1 MRARFNRLR
10 VKNALSF
17 ATADMPLNDQGL
29 VLLRG
34 ENLDEGG
41 SNGAGKST
49 LFELMSH
56 LLYGKL
62 TKTDRRIKK
71 SDLLNAYR
79 PKDFLVRLDLTV
91 DGEEYQLDQFRA
103 HSKRGTGISVTKA
116 GVNVTPDD
124 PREAQKLVSSLT
136 GLSWNE
142 YLGRVYLSQR
152 HTHMMIDGTPAQKR
166 EYLSRCF
173 GWDTLDVMVKETT
186 KRLNGIPLPDETHLR
201 SLLEGVEQD
210 LTALGDEGVLQDDL
224 DGLAKKQ
231 SDIQTRLVDLKV
243 ELSKQEAAKA
253 ADEDRRRWAKTLSSK
268 FELDL
273 DLDQVKA
280 AVKKRR
286 KTVSSTQ
293 ESLASAKK
301 RASVEAKLQAE
312 GDLPEFSEDVES
324 KLESIS
330 KKLSRME
337 RDLPGVERR
346 ERLSKQLKGLAADDD
361 SLESLES
368 RTEKWKGK
376 LAEIQSKLSA
386 VKSEVTKLRGVGDVC
401 YTCLRPI
408 SAHEKEEMLQEREA
422 DLAKL
427 RELVSKAQEALDH
440 YSERFSALQKRTDL
454 LSQLEGLPEG
464 KSEELQETIDALRK
478 EQTKIQRLSAQMGRV
493 QALREQLADLPETDG
508 SLSDLEAL
516 LERQESKL
524 EVLEEA
530 YQWLLQH
537 GDLQF
542 DPHALQRATGAV
554 NSYSLQLEE
563 LNAKLLTTQE
573 KLTRFRSL
581 KKQREDI
588 NKSLN
593 SNSAD
598 KQRHRVLR
606 YLTVTIEE
614 LKKMSLRESTQ
625 LLSNV
630 LPLYLD
636 QLFPDGSIKLGV
648 TDDSD
653 GFDLMFNKGGK
664 SIPLTL
670 ISGGQAKRVGIAI
683 VFSFAKMGRNT
694 TNLLICDEPFR
705 DLDQKGREACFEL
718 LRDFDMG
725 TILVTSH
732 DQDMNAPKKYDQ
744 VWTVRMLNHTSR
756 LYLDG

>member
-1 MRARFNRLR
+1 MKARFKRFR

-17 ATADMPLNDQGL
+17 VTADMPLDEQGL
-29 VLLRG
+29 VLIRG

-49 LFELMSH
+49 LFELLAH

-71 SDLLNAYR
+71 SDLLNAHN
-79 PKDFLVRLDLTV
+79 PKDFMVRLDLAS
-91 DGEEYQLDQFRA
+91 DGEDFQVDQFRA
-103 HSKRGTGISVTKA
+103 HTKRGTGISIVK
-116 GVNVTPDD
+116 GGIPVTPDD
-124 PREAQKLVSSLT
+124 PREAQKAVSDLVGLT
-136 GLSWNE
+136 WNE

-186 KRLNGIPLPDETHLR
+186 KRLNAIPLPDETHLK

-210 LTALGDEGVLQDDL
+210 LISLGDENELQEGFDTL
-224 DGLAKKQ
+224 
-231 SDIQTRLVDLKV
+231 SRRQTELQQKLVDLKV
-243 ELSKQEAAKA
+243 ELSKQESAKA
-253 ADEDRRRWAKTLSSK
+253 ADDDRRRWAKTLSSK
-268 FELDL
+268 FELEMDL
-273 DLDQVKA
+273 EQVKA
-280 AVKKRR
+280 EVRRRR
-286 KTVSSTQ
+286 KSVSSIRDGLTSARKR
-293 ESLASAKK
+293 ESL
-301 RASVEAKLQAE
+301 EEKLRAE
-312 GDLPEFSEDVES
+312 GDLPEFSEDAAG
-324 KLESIS
+324 KLEALS
-330 KKLSRME
+330 KKLSRFE

-346 ERLSKQLKGLAADDD
+346 ERLSKQLKGLAEESEAQDV
-361 SLESLES
+361 LEA
-368 RTEKWKGK
+368 RTEKWRGK
-376 LAEIQSKLSA
+376 LNDVQSRLSA
-386 VKSEVTKLRGVGDVC
+386 IRSEVTKLRGVGDVC

-408 SAHEKEEMLQEREA
+408 EAHEKEEMLREREE
-422 DLAKL
+422 DLSRL
-427 RELVSKAQEALDH
+427 REMVTKAQEALDH
-440 YSERFSALQKRTDL
+440 YSHRLSLLQKRTEL
-454 LSQLEGLPEG
+454 ISQLEGLPDGSSTDLQDEIEG
-464 KSEELQETIDALRK
+464 LRK

-493 QALREQLADLPETDG
+493 QALKEQLSELPESAGPVEDM
-508 SLSDLEAL
+508 EAL
-516 LERQESKL
+516 LEKQESKL
-524 EVLEEA
+524 ETLEEA
-530 YQWLLQH
+530 YQWLLQY

-542 DPHALQRATGAV
+542 DPHALQRAHGAV
-554 NSYSLQLEE
+554 NSFSTQLEE
-563 LNAKLLTTQE
+563 LNQKLLATQE
-573 KLTRFRSL
+573 KLTRHRSL
-581 KKQREDI
+581 KKQKADLQ
-588 NKSLN
+588 KTLN
-593 SNSAD
+593 ASSEE

-630 LPLYLD
+630 LPLYLN

-653 GFDLMFNKGGK
+653 GFDLMFNKGGR

-705 DLDQKGREACFEL
+705 DLDQNGREACFEL

>member
-1 MRARFNRLR
+1 MKARFKRFR

-17 ATADMPLNDQGL
+17 VTADMPLDEQGL
-29 VLLRG
+29 VLIRG

-49 LFELMSH
+49 LFELLAH

-71 SDLLNAYR
+71 SDLLNAHN
-79 PKDFLVRLDLTV
+79 PKDFMVRLDLAS
-91 DGEEYQLDQFRA
+91 DGEDFQVDQFRA
-103 HSKRGTGISVTKA
+103 HTKRGTGISITK
-116 GVNVTPDD
+116 GGIPVTPDD
-124 PREAQKLVSSLT
+124 PREAQKAVSDLVGLT
-136 GLSWNE
+136 WNE

-186 KRLNGIPLPDETHLR
+186 KRLNAIPLPDETHLK

-210 LTALGDEGVLQDDL
+210 LISLGDENELQEGFDTL
-224 DGLAKKQ
+224 
-231 SDIQTRLVDLKV
+231 SRRQTELQQKLVDLKV
-243 ELSKQEAAKA
+243 ELSKQESAKA
-253 ADEDRRRWAKTLSSK
+253 ADDDRRRWAKTLSSK
-268 FELDL
+268 FELEMDL
-273 DLDQVKA
+273 EQVKA
-280 AVKKRR
+280 EVRRRR
-286 KTVSSTQ
+286 KSVSSIRDGLTSARKRQ
-293 ESLASAKK
+293 SL
-301 RASVEAKLQAE
+301 EEKLRAE
-312 GDLPEFSEDVES
+312 GDLPEFSEDVAG
-324 KLESIS
+324 KLEALS
-330 KKLSRME
+330 KKLSRLE

-346 ERLSKQLKGLAADDD
+346 ERLSKQLKGLAEESD
-361 SLESLES
+361 SQDVLEA
-368 RTEKWKGK
+368 RTEKWRAK
-376 LAEIQSKLSA
+376 LNDVQSRLSA
-386 VKSEVTKLRGVGDVC
+386 IKSEVTKLRGVGDVC

-408 SAHEKEEMLQEREA
+408 EAHEKEEMLREREE
-422 DLAKL
+422 DLSRL
-427 RELVSKAQEALDH
+427 REMVTKAQEALDH
-440 YSERFSALQKRTDL
+440 YSQRLSLLQKRTEL
-454 LSQLEGLPEG
+454 VSQLEGLPDG
-464 KSEELQETIDALRK
+464 SSTELQDVIEGLRK

-493 QALREQLADLPETDG
+493 QALKEQLSELPEAAGPVEDM
-508 SLSDLEAL
+508 EAL
-516 LERQESKL
+516 LEKQESKL
-524 EVLEEA
+524 ETLEEA
-530 YQWLLQH
+530 YQWLLQY

-542 DPHALQRATGAV
+542 DPHALQRAHGAV
-554 NSYSLQLEE
+554 NSFSTQLEE
-563 LNAKLLTTQE
+563 LNQKLLTTQE
-573 KLTRFRSL
+573 KLTRHRSL
-581 KKQREDI
+581 KKQKADLQ
-588 NKSLN
+588 KTLN
-593 SNSAD
+593 ASSEE

-630 LPLYLD
+630 LPLYLN

-653 GFDLMFNKGGK
+653 GFDLMFNKGGR

-705 DLDQKGREACFEL
+705 DLDQNGREACFEL